1 MTTQTHGIDLSTMD
15 PAALKALA
23 ADAAKLAP
31 QVEKERLAA
40 CKDAAIELIES
51 HGFTVKDVFPNAK
64 RVHPAA
70 PKFRHPDDES
80 LTWSGRGRKPVW
92 LVELTAAG
100 GEAVAI

>member
-1 MTTQTHGIDLSTMD
+1 MTTQTHGVDLSTLD

-40 CKDAAIELIES
+40 CRAAAIELIES
-51 HGFTVKDVFPNAK
+51 NGFTVKDVFPNAK
-64 RVHPAA
+64 RLTPAA

-92 LVELTAAG
+92 LTELEAKG
-100 GEAVAI
+100 GAPVAV